1 MLCQCS
7 EMKPKFNRKS
17 NGAFTLVEII
27 GVMAIIGILGA
38 VVAPRVIDGIR
49 EGRVTQLAQNLGQ
62 WKSGADRFIQKQQRL
77 PIDGDSNNPAKDQ
90 EGNPYKDPRTGSSV
104 DGAQTTFGDWLLAQ
118 GLVSA
123 INVPFGEQ
131 KDSRT
136 ATLPG
141 STLTSRTSIT
151 DLALNE
157 FAQIR
162 CNEEAGVAAD
172 TFTATKT
179 RDVPHRVVYLAI
191 PGVPLQEAAA
201 IKGKIDGPFTG
212 AAGAPIT
219 DTTLLLSAV
228 AGTNTDA
235 QVIEA
240 QREALV
246 RGNCRVGVAGA
257 AGTASGTYNLFIY
270 ITND

>member
-1 MLCQCS
+1 
-7 EMKPKFNRKS
+7 MKPKFNRKS
-17 NGAFTLVEII
+17 KGAFTLVEII

-77 PIDGDSNNPAKDQ
+77 PIDGLTAAKDQ
-90 EGNPYKDPRTGSSV
+90 EGIDYKDPRTGSSV
-104 DGAQTTFGDWLLAQ
+104 EAAQTTFGDWLLAQ
-118 GLVSA
+118 GLVSS
-123 INVPFGEQ
+123 INVPFGAQLDAREGVA
-131 KDSRT
+131 
-136 ATLPG
+136 ATSLD
-141 STLTSRTSIT
+141 SRTSIT
-151 DLALNE
+151 SLTLSK

-162 CNEEAGVAAD
+162 CSPENNTDAN

-179 RDVPHRVVYLAI
+179 RDVPHRVVFLAI
-191 PGVPLQEAAA
+191 PEVPLQEAAA
-201 IKGKIDGPFTG
+201 IKSKIDGPFTG

-219 DTTLLLSAV
+219 DTALLTSAV

-246 RGNCRVGVAGA
+246 LGNCRVGAGA
-257 AGTASGTYNLFIY
+257 TGTYNLFIY

>member
-1 MLCQCS
+1 
-7 EMKPKFNRKS
+7 MKLKLNRKS

-77 PIDGDSNNPAKDQ
+77 IIDGTTAAQTQ
-90 EGNPYKDPRTGSSV
+90 EGSPYADPRTGNSV
-104 DGAQTTFGDWLLAQ
+104 TAAQTSFGDWLLAQ
-118 GLVSA
+118 GLVSS
-123 INVPFGEQ
+123 INVPFGTQ
-131 KDSRT
+131 TDTR
-136 ATLPG
+136 AALPG
-141 STLTSRTSIT
+141 SALTASTSIT
-151 DLALNE
+151 GNTLST

-162 CNEEAGVAAD
+162 CSEETSVDAN

-191 PGVPLQEAAA
+191 PAVPLQEAAA
-201 IKGKIDGPFTG
+201 IKSKIDGPFTG
-212 AAGAPIT
+212 TAGAPIT
-219 DTTLLLSAV
+219 DTALLSDAV
-228 AGTNTDA
+228 AGTSSA
-235 QVIEA
+235 GVIEA

-246 RGNCRVGVAGA
+246 RGNCRVG
-257 AGTASGTYNLFIY
+257 AGTTTGTYNLFIY

>member
-1 MLCQCS
+1 MVCQS
-7 EMKPKFNRKS
+7 DRMKPKLNRKS

-62 WKSGADRFIQKQQRL
+62 WKSGADRYLQKNQKFTR
-77 PIDGDSNNPAKDQ
+77 DGTDLGAPVTQ
-90 EGNPYKDPRTGSSV
+90 EGGVYTDPTGSPVSA
-104 DGAQTTFGDWLLAQ
+104 AQATLGDWLLAQ

-123 INVPFGEQ
+123 INVPFGKQ
-131 KDSRT
+131 GVGRG

-141 STLTSRTSIT
+141 ADLTSPTTIT
-151 DLALNE
+151 GLVLNE

-162 CNEEAGVAAD
+162 CSQETNIEAD
-172 TFTATKT
+172 SFTATKT

-191 PGVPLQEAAA
+191 PAVPLQEAAA
-201 IKGKIDGPFTG
+201 IKSKIDGPFTG
-212 AAGAPIT
+212 VSGGPID
-219 DTTLLLSAV
+219 DTALLSAASAQTGSGTV
-228 AGTNTDA
+228 APA
-235 QVIEA
+235 QVEA
-240 QREALV
+240 V
-246 RGNCRVGVAGA
+246 NRGNCRVSAPTAGQ
-257 AGTASGTYNLFIY
+257 YNLFIY

>member
-1 MLCQCS
+1 
-7 EMKPKFNRKS
+7 MKPKLNRKS

-62 WKSGADRFIQKQQRL
+62 WKSGADRFIQKQQKL
-77 PIDGDSNNPAKDQ
+77 PIDGSAQAQTQ
-90 EGNPYKDPRTGSSV
+90 EGGAYADPRTGNSV
-104 DGAQTTFGDWLLAQ
+104 TQGQTTFGDWLLAQ
-118 GLVSA
+118 GLVSS
-123 INVPFGEQ
+123 INVPFGTQADNRE
-131 KDSRT
+131 
-136 ATLPG
+136 AMPG
-141 STLTSRTSIT
+141 VALSTRTSIT
-151 DLALNE
+151 ENALSG

-162 CNEEAGVAAD
+162 CSEESATAAD

-191 PGVPLQEAAA
+191 PAVPLQEAAA
-201 IKGKIDGPFTG
+201 IKSKIDGPFSGT
-212 AAGAPIT
+212 AGTPIT
-219 DTTLLLSAV
+219 DTALLASAV
-228 AGTNTDA
+228 AGDNTA
-235 QVIEA
+235 AVTEA

-246 RGNCRVGVAGA
+246 RGNCRVGTGS
-257 AGTASGTYNLFIY
+257 TTGTYNLFIY